1 MPSLPSQ
8 PRPAAS
14 ARSSRRRFST
24 PPHIRLALMASLL
37 ASMVLAAST
46 AISSPTASAATPH
59 LVSFHD
65 PVYGFTLSYPA
76 TWTLVPERDG
86 SHITLVNQA
95 TLSEISPLITTQTG
109 TVSEGL
115 ASTVPSDAL
124 NVHTRMVAGE
134 RAMEYLVPFMP
145 GSLGD
150 RAHGFRPRLQNHA
163 VAVAAPNNAGSITVY
178 TLLLTQGTDAAG
190 NVSPAV
196 SADAD
201 ALETVVTSLQLP
213 AIISPARI
221 STKQSSQIG
230 PQLFIN
236 PGGGGCNAVCWADAN
251 WNYNLYDDSANG
263 RDCDPGTGACVYEQ
277 TVAGGVQGRS
287 QPDFQCAEFVS
298 RALSQS
304 GQIAGLGNGGVGGYT
319 PVSSNSGG
327 FSYGNYSFVTTPYSS
342 DNYYLLVNVG
352 SNDGTFHQGLY
363 HYLTNAGQGTIQQ
376 TTAGAAPGDVV
387 FFYNSTTQSD
397 STRVHVMIVTSA
409 GGTNA
414 TTLLDG
420 HNADLY
426 HQSVQTE
433 LQFFASYQVIHLHAL
448 SGDEAPATR
457 SGSGWNSQT
466 DGWGQT
472 SYWAYTTTAG
482 SATAWAQLGY
492 SGNTVRCAVAV
503 YVPFGGGTANIT
515 YSVQMSNGTWAYRT
529 ANQNNFEGWALL
541 FKWGELSSPPVLI
554 SVGNNNGTS
563 TQQLGIGDMAYLC

>member
-1 MPSLPSQ
+1 MP
-8 PRPAAS
+8 
-14 ARSSRRRFST
+14 
-24 PPHIRLALMASLL
+24 SLL
-37 ASMVLAAST
+37 ASMVLA
-46 AISSPTASAATPH
+46 ISIALSIPTAGAATPH
-59 LVSFHD
+59 LSSFHD

-76 TWTLVPERDG
+76 TWTLVPEQGG

-95 TLSEISPLITTQTG
+95 TLSEISPIVTTQIG
-109 TVSEGL
+109 TVSDVL
-115 ASTVPSDAL
+115 ASAVPSDAI
-124 NVHTRMVAGE
+124 NVHTRTVAGE
-134 RAMEYLVPFMP
+134 RAVEYLVPFAP

-150 RAHGFRPRLQNHA
+150 RAHGFRLRLQNHV
-163 VAVAAPNNAGSITVY
+163 VAVAAANNAGSITLY
-178 TLLLTQGTDAAG
+178 TFMLTQGADAAG
-190 NVSPAV
+190 NVSPAIN
-196 SADAD
+196 ADAA
-201 ALETVVTSLQLP
+201 ALETAVTSLQLP
-213 AIISPARI
+213 ATITPARVP
-221 STKQSSQIG
+221 TKHSGQIG

-236 PGGGGCNAVCWADAN
+236 PGGGSCNAVCWADAN

-263 RDCDPGTGACVYEQ
+263 RDCDQYGSCVYRQ
-277 TVAGGVQGRS
+277 TTPSQGRF

-298 RALSQS
+298 RALGES

-342 DNYYLLVNVG
+342 DNYYLLINVG

-387 FFYNSTTQSD
+387 FFYNSTTQND
-397 STRVHVMIVTSA
+397 STRVHVMIVTST
-409 GGTNA
+409 GGTDA

-420 HNADLY
+420 HNAALY

-433 LQFFASYQVIHLHAL
+433 IQFGGFASYQVIHLHTL
-448 SGDEAPATR
+448 SGYEASPTR
-457 SGSGWNSQT
+457 GGSGWNSQT
-466 DGWGQT
+466 DGWGVS
-472 SYWAYTTTAG
+472 SYWAYTTTAS
-482 SATAWAQLGY
+482 SASAWAQLGN

-529 ANQNNFEGWALL
+529 VNQNNFEGWALL
-541 FKWGELSSPPVLI
+541 FKWGELGSPPVLI

-563 TQQLGIGDMAYLC
+563 TQQLGLGDMAYLC